1 METLSYDMES
11 HSFVKTNIQLGDMI
25 TKIREISWDYM
36 EKDPDFSLKYMK
48 TVDTLLKEK
57 TKIPTKK
64 NVKINE
70 DAELIRIIH
79 NQVSNPKENKF
90 QCNLL
95 FNENDPKSL
104 KIDYCC
110 LISIGNIISLILDN
124 IIHENNFPQLLFE
137 LTEHSNFSRIMD
149 IELWGKSLMKYKD
162 IFNEVE
168 NISFSLSSSHDDT
181 FNINYVILFSYF
193 YKVLFPKVKKITINL
208 NEVRINNIY
217 NIDKNPYK
225 IRVNDIVSFCQKFER
240 LFLSNFII
248 ISLISNYDTLSALR
262 IIMSESF
269 INEINHIFDKEYEKS
284 QFKEMISKNLSLI
297 YFRKLMLIKTISK
310 LSLTI
315 NALDTFLFREIIN
328 LIALHHDTQDLELQ
342 LFSEPKF
349 LNLRKLY
356 LNYLSSQ
363 DFHEIDP
370 NIIEKYQIIMYQYI
384 DSLDEYIL
392 PLIEEEKLPDLLFP
406 LFKKNI
412 TNLKLILNEFIK
424 NYKNFYLDISP
435 YEELCKYD
443 NYNIEIILFVCVV
456 LFAFEQST
464 SIKTLELKCL
474 NISYSSVLQIKK
486 KINHL
491 ISGKLAD
498 LTNCKDLESI
508 TLNMEGI
515 SLILDFNKIPV
526 NNLKKLIID
535 ISTIRDI
542 KELNMALNN
551 KKNELV
557 KLTELKLNISL
568 NENDKIF
575 DEFLKIFEN
584 IPCNLENLRLTIENM
599 IGKNELLRIITAMK
613 KNLHLLEKKINCIL
627 HCNSKELSLF
637 ENKINNL
644 NEYFQSKV
652 NCVGKCKSSVES
664 KRITIPLIK
673 WPELKIMTSVLLS
686 FNMLVK
692 TNEIK
697 NKDKIFSKIFNFMG
711 KSQDL
716 LVILN

>member
-1 METLSYDMES
+1 METLSYDIES
-11 HSFVKTNIQLGDMI
+11 HSFVKTNIQLGDMV
-25 TKIREISWDYM
+25 TKIREINWDYV
-36 EKDPDFSLKYMK
+36 EKDPDFNLKYMK
-48 TVDTLLKEK
+48 TVDTILKDR
-57 TKIPTKK
+57 TKIQTKK
-64 NVKINE
+64 NVKMNE
-70 DAELIRIIH
+70 DAELIKIIYS
-79 NQVSNPKENKF
+79 QVSNPKDNKF

-95 FNENDPKSL
+95 FSDNDPKSL

-110 LISIGNIISLILDN
+110 LISIGNIITLILEN
-124 IIHENNFPQLLFE
+124 IIHDNNYPQLLFE
-137 LTEHSNFSRIMD
+137 LTEHNNFSRIMD
-149 IELWGKSLMKYKD
+149 IELWGKSLIKYKD

-168 NISFSLSSSHDDT
+168 TLSFSLSSSHDDT

-208 NEVRINNIY
+208 NEVRINNVY

-225 IRVNDIVSFCQKFER
+225 IRISDIVLFCQKFEK
-240 LFLSNFII
+240 LFLANFII

-262 IIMSESF
+262 IVMSESF
-269 INEINHIFDKEYEKS
+269 INEINFIFDKEYEKS
-284 QFKEMISKNLSLI
+284 QFKDMILKNLSLL

-315 NALDTFLFREIIN
+315 NSLDTFLFREIIN
-328 LIALHHDTQDLELQ
+328 LIALHHDAQDLELQ

-363 DFHEIDP
+363 DFQDIDP

-384 DSLDEYIL
+384 DNLDECII
-392 PLIEEEKLPDLLFP
+392 PLIEEEKIPDLLFP

-443 NYNIEIILFVCVV
+443 NYNIEIILFVFVV

-498 LTNCKDLESI
+498 LTNCKDLESLS
-508 TLNMEGI
+508 LNMEGI

-526 NNLKKLIID
+526 DNLKKLNID
-535 ISTIRDI
+535 ISTFKDI
-542 KELNMALNN
+542 KELNKALKN
-551 KKNELV
+551 KKKELI
-557 KLTELKLNISL
+557 KLTDLKLNITL
-568 NENDKIF
+568 NENEKIF

-584 IPCNLENLRLTIENM
+584 IPCNLEFLRLTIENL
-599 IGKNELLRIITAMK
+599 IGKIELLKIIKVMK
-613 KNLHLLEKKINCIL
+613 KNLYLEKKINCTL
-627 HCNSKELSLF
+627 HCNSKEIEPF
-637 ENKINNL
+637 ESKINNL
-644 NEYFQSKV
+644 NKYLQSYV
-652 NCVGKCKSSVES
+652 NFVGKCKASVES
-664 KRITIPLIK
+664 KRITLPLIK
-673 WPELKIMTSVLLS
+673 WPELNIMTSIILS
-686 FNMLVK
+686 FNKVMK

-697 NKDKIFSKIFNFMG
+697 NKEKIFSKIFNFMG
-711 KSQDL
+711 KSQDFI
-716 LVILN
+716 VILN